1 MASFT
6 ERLGGALAGM
16 PIDKEAE
23 LTPQQRGQVSQ
34 SYLNIAQALLA
45 GATNNQSSGEVFANA
60 LGKAQAGYRAS
71 LQAQQTAELNNLKL
85 EQARRANEAQK
96 SLSAARKGAP
106 SFSDFGGDYNQW
118 AMASADWYFE
128 KGMPEQATKFMG
140 AFKPKTQAE
149 LGDFVFS
156 ESAKWQKQTEKLQQA
171 YADYDAVKN
180 LIATGSGGAAYAA
193 MIKVIKA
200 LDDSVVRDS
209 ERAAFASSFGEV
221 EGLKNKLTQ
230 ATKGEITDVVGAEVL
245 NIAGEAMR
253 IVQNSYAGLANS
265 RRPVYSKYYGDE
277 VALDIIPEFGTR
289 QIDRYSPQDFGILR
303 ASQGNLINNNYDEFN

>member
-16 PIDKEAE
+16 PIDKDAE
-23 LTPQQRGQVSQ
+23 LTPQQRSQVSQ

-60 LGKAQAGYRAS
+60 LGKAQAGYQAS
-71 LQAQQTAELNNLKL
+71 LKAQQTAELNNLRL

-96 SLSAARKGAP
+96 RLAAARRGAP
-106 SFSDFGGDYNQW
+106 SFSDFGGNYNQW
-118 AMASADWYFE
+118 AMASADWYFG
-128 KGMPEQATKFMG
+128 KGMPEEATKFMG

-156 ESAKWQKQTEKLQQA
+156 ESAKWQKQTEKLQEA
-171 YADYDAVKN
+171 FANYDAVKN
-180 LIATGSGGAAYAA
+180 LIASGSGGAAYAA

-209 ERAAFASSFGEV
+209 ERAAFAESFGQV
-221 EGLKNKLTQ
+221 EGLRNKLTQ
-230 ATKGEITDVVGAEVL
+230 ASKGEITDVVGAEIL
-245 NIAGEAMR
+245 NIAGEALA
-253 IVQNSYAGLANS
+253 IAQNSYAGLANS

-277 VALDIIPEFGTR
+277 VALDIIPDFELKEFK
-289 QIDRYSPQDFGILR
+289 RYSPQDFGVLR
-303 ASQGNLINNNYDEFN
+303 ESQGKRIY